1 MARKVGHLGNRMF
14 KRLAVVLLLVV
25 LGHEARAEASVCHG
39 EMTPQVEA
47 CLRSRLS
54 DVEVELQHYTD
65 AAIRRIGE
73 EGAASKE
80 YGGQDD
86 SAEILAAFHK
96 AEAAWADYRR
106 AACDAVYESW
116 STGTIRGAM
125 ALTCETRITEERT
138 HEVWRN
144 WLTYMD
150 RTPPVLPEP
159 VVEAG
164 R

>member
-1 MARKVGHLGNRMF
+1 M
-14 KRLAVVLLLVV
+14 
-25 LGHEARAEASVCHG
+25 
-39 EMTPQVEA
+39 EA
-47 CLRSRLS
+47 CLRSTLD
-54 DVEVELQHYTD
+54 DVEAELHHYTD
-65 AAIRRIGE
+65 AAIKRIE
-73 EGAASKE
+73 EDGAASKE

-86 SAEILAAFHK
+86 SVEILAAFRK
-96 AEAAWADYRR
+96 GEAAWDDYRR

-116 STGTIRGAM
+116 STGMIRGAM
-125 ALTCETRITEERT
+125 ALTCQTRITEDRT

-159 VVEAG
+159 VVESG